1 MKINLHTHSKF
12 SLDGELEVQELINYM
27 KKNNYNIISITD
39 HDTCEAYK
47 YIEDDSNIQII
58 TGMEADA
65 IVNNHT
71 YDFLCYDF
79 DLDEVMI
86 YAANRYETVEKRQQ
100 KIFNALVEQCQNNNI
115 FLNNITSYQPQKE
128 YAHAA
133 IFRMLNQDFLNQ
145 YHITSVSDLYRL
157 STIDN
162 TFPLY
167 IDMHI
172 VWPDFMELREI
183 IHHNY
188 GYVFL
193 AHPYRYNKDVKEVLD
208 EVKDYIDG
216 IEICNNPQNK
226 EEVEYLYEYAKE
238 NNLIVS
244 CGSDFHGDN
253 NYNLDCKYL
262 TEDMID
268 DILSWAE

>member
-12 SLDGELEVQELINYM
+12 SLDGELEVQELIDYM
-27 KKNNYNIISITD
+27 KKNNCNIISITD
-39 HDTCEAYK
+39 HDTCDAYK

-79 DLDEVMI
+79 DLDEVMT

-115 FLNNITSYQPQKE
+115 VLNNITSYQPQKE

-133 IFRMLNQDFLNQ
+133 IFRMLNQDFLDQ

-172 VWPDFMELREI
+172 VWPDLMELREI
-183 IHHNY
+183 IHYNY

-193 AHPYRYNKDVKEVLD
+193 AHPYRYNRDVKEVLD

-216 IEICNNPQNK
+216 IEICNNPQNRR
-226 EEVEYLYEYAKE
+226 EVEYLYEYAKE

-244 CGSDFHGDN
+244 CGSDFHGN
-253 NYNLDCKYL
+253 SHYNLDCDYL

>member
-1 MKINLHTHSKF
+1 
-12 SLDGELEVQELINYM
+12 
-27 KKNNYNIISITD
+27 
-39 HDTCEAYK
+39 
-47 YIEDDSNIQII
+47 
-58 TGMEADA
+58 
-65 IVNNHT
+65 
-71 YDFLCYDF
+71 
-79 DLDEVMI
+79 
-86 YAANRYETVEKRQQ
+86 
-100 KIFNALVEQCQNNNI
+100 
-115 FLNNITSYQPQKE
+115 
-128 YAHAA
+128 
-133 IFRMLNQDFLNQ
+133 MLNQGFLNQ

-172 VWPDFMELREI
+172 VWPDLMELREI

-193 AHPYRYNKDVKEVLD
+193 AHPYRYNRDVKEVLD

-216 IEICNNPQNK
+216 IEICNNPQNRR
-226 EEVEYLYEYAKE
+226 EVEYLYEYAKE

-244 CGSDFHGDN
+244 CGSDFHGN
-253 NYNLDCKYL
+253 SHYNLDCDYL